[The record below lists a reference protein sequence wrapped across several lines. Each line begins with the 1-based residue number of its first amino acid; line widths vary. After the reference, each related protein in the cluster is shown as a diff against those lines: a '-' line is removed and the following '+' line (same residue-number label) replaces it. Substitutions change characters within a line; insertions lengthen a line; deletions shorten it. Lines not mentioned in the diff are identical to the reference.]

1 MLTHRFSARVNS
13 VNNFSLLQMKRVF
26 QLSLPMA
33 GSRFLQMLSGFI
45 ATMMVGHLGRTVL
58 ASCALIGATL
68 SVFLLTFIAMVFSL
82 SFIVGQSFGAK
93 KYDEIGI
100 LVQEGMLLS
109 FLLSIVMMIFCWY
122 AADFLRLFRESPILL
137 IYVRQYF
144 HALMW
149 GVTAIMLQSCLEQF
163 CYGVLKQRLVIAINF
178 LSMLLG
184 IPLAYVLIFGKYGCP
199 ALGVTGLGLTF
210 TIQAWFDFALLLF
223 CCYRFSDFKKFELF
237 KSRPHAGLVYL
248 RKIFQIGWPMSLQF
262 GGELGSFFVI
272 TIMIGWLGVNALAA
286 VQVTQQW
293 MYLIVVPVF
302 AMSEAVAILVGQAV
316 GAKEFAEL
324 KAIGNSSLIL
334 SLGLVLIFGI
344 GFVSFP
350 NFFASCY
357 ININHA
363 NNLGILHLIHVL
375 FFVTAITLILST
387 VRDVVSGMLRGLFD
401 TKFPMVVGLLVMWCM
416 VLPIG
421 YLFAFPLHFGVVG
434 FRMGSNLAMLV
445 GAAIVLWRWKMK
457 LKVLPNL

>member
-1 MLTHRFSARVNS
+1 M
-13 VNNFSLLQMKRVF
+13 NNFSVLQMKCVI

-33 GSRFLQMLSGFI
+33 GSRFLQMFSGSV

-93 KYDEIGI
+93 KYDEIGM

-109 FLLSIVMMIFCWY
+109 LLLGIVMMIFCWY
-122 AADFLRLFRESPILL
+122 AADFLKLFHESPVLL
-137 IYVRQYF
+137 VYVRQYF
-144 HALMW
+144 HALIW
-149 GVTAIMLQSCLEQF
+149 GVVAIMLQSCLEQF
-163 CYGVLKQRLVIAINF
+163 CYGVLKQRLVIMINF

-184 IPLAYVLIFGKYGCP
+184 IPLAYVLIFGKWGCP

-210 TIQAWFDFALLLF
+210 AIQAWFDFALLLF
-223 CCYRFSDFKKFELF
+223 CCYRLQDFKKFELF
-237 KSRPHAGLVYL
+237 KSRSHKGWIYL
-248 RKIFQIGWPMSLQF
+248 RKIFDIGWPMSLQF
-262 GGELGSFFVI
+262 GGELGSFFVV

-293 MYLIVVPVF
+293 MFLIVVPIF

-316 GAKEFAEL
+316 GAKEFSEL

-334 SLGLVLIFGI
+334 SLGLVLLFGV
-344 GFVSFP
+344 GFTVFP
-350 NFFASCY
+350 NFFASFY
-357 ININHA
+357 INIHHA
-363 NNLGILHLIHVL
+363 KNVGILHLIHIL
-375 FFVTAITLILST
+375 FIVTSITLLLST

-401 TKFPMVVGLLVMWCM
+401 TKFPMVVGLLVMWGM

-421 YLFAFPLHFGVVG
+421 YLFAFPMHFGVVG

-445 GAAIVLWRWKMK
+445 GAAIILWRWKTK
-457 LKVLPNL
+457 LHER